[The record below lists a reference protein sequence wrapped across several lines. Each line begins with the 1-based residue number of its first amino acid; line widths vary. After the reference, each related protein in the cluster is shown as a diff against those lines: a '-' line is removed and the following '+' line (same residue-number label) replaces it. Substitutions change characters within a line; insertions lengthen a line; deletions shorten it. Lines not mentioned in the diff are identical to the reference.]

1 MPRTALA
8 THPERQV
15 ATVSLA
21 LRDVA
26 PTAATLAATVDAGPV
41 DADADAVGGAP
52 AVLVVDG
59 DPATASATAR
69 ALELEGFATEVV
81 HEGGRALARLDER
94 APALVL
100 LSTSLPDQSG
110 MAVFRAIA
118 AASAVPV
125 IVMAPPDDELDAV
138 LALEAGAADLV
149 TVPVRQRELTA
160 RVRAALRRHAASAP
174 TTSTAAGSVRLDP
187 AQREVTVDGRPVDL
201 SRKEFDLLALLLERP
216 GHVVSRATCM
226 ERLWP
231 SRRHSDSRT
240 LDTHVKRLRKKLE
253 PEPTR
258 PRYLLTVRGVG
269 YRFRP

>member
-1 MPRTALA
+1 MTL
-8 THPERQV
+8 
-15 ATVSLA
+15 VSLA

-26 PTAATLAATVDAGPV
+26 TVSPAAGEAAGEPVPAEVAEAG
-41 DADADAVGGAP
+41 GGP
-52 AVLVVDG
+52 STVLVVDG
-59 DPATASATAR
+59 DPSSASELAR
-69 ALELEGFATEVV
+69 ALELEGFATDVV
-81 HEGGRALARLDER
+81 HEGGRVLARLAER

-100 LSTSLPDQSG
+100 LATSLPDQSG

-118 AASAVPV
+118 AVSSVPV
-125 IVMAPPDDELDAV
+125 IVMAPLDDELDAV

-160 RVRAALRRHAASAP
+160 RVRAALRRQVAP
-174 TTSTAAGSVRLDP
+174 TAFVSTAVGSVHLDL
-187 AQREVTVDGRPVDL
+187 ALREVTVDGQPVDL
-201 SRKEFDLLALLLERP
+201 SRKEFDLLALLLEHP
-216 GHVVSRATCM
+216 GHVVSRAVCM

-231 SRRHSDSRT
+231 SRRHSGSRT

-253 PEPTR
+253 ADPAR

>member
-1 MPRTALA
+1 M
-8 THPERQV
+8 
-15 ATVSLA
+15 SLA

-26 PTAATLAATVDAGPV
+26 PTAAALAAAPV
-41 DADADAVGGAP
+41 DGAVPTPIAGVDGAGDRSP
-52 AVLVVDG
+52 TVLVVDG
-59 DPATASATAR
+59 DPSTASATAR
-69 ALELEGFATEVV
+69 ALEVEGFAAEVV

-160 RVRAALRRHAASAP
+160 RVRAALRRQAASAP
-174 TTSTAAGSVRLDP
+174 IASVAAGAAGAVRLDP
-187 AQREVTVDGRPVDL
+187 ALREVTVDGRPVDL

-231 SRRHSDSRT
+231 SRRLTDSRT

-253 PEPTR
+253 PEPAR